1 MTTTTKRNTPAR
13 TTRPMTAERW
23 RESFADRI
31 AFAGALLPDETDRER
46 LGVWIAADAL
56 RLLCPVPRD
65 PEHWLQ
71 FLGRYLTEQDDALAG
86 VMRAIASRIS
96 EAIAEARARPPAQG

>member
-65 PEHWLQ
+65 PPQ
-71 FLGRYLTEQDDALAG
+71 PADAIEILKRHAKDLPG
-86 VMRAIASRIS
+86 PVSR
-96 EAIAEARARPPAQG
+96 